1 MYMSTHCNYERSC
14 DLHCLA
20 SDVQQRFN
28 VEIVG
33 SQDDLKEHFLV
44 DIDEFGVPIANLG
57 GTLSGLFR
65 FIGRG
70 RRIAAVMG
78 AIFQYLEDVRDSL
91 STRIALTFFSTL
103 LDTFTRGMGASES
116 PKSSSMVLISI
127 ERSATSR
134 STVNTSLSDVESCTM
149 LCGFSVWM

>member
-1 MYMSTHCNYERSC
+1 MYMSTHCNNERSC

-78 AIFQYLEDVRDSL
+78 AIFQYLEDVRSPMQDGNTPTPENRDEGQRASL
-91 STRIALTFFSTL
+91 LLKQCFFHSLLRIRTI
-103 LDTFTRGMGASES
+103 RGHDN
-116 PKSSSMVLISI
+116 
-127 ERSATSR
+127 RSVKLRARPCVAT
-134 STVNTSLSDVESCTM
+134 D
-149 LCGFSVWM
+149 